1 MPRELKIQATPV
13 FQKNWE
19 AKTRFV
25 VNIGGSRSTKTY
37 SILQLLIVKA
47 LESIEP
53 LVISVVRKSF
63 PAMRITVMR
72 DFFDLLKQMDLYQL
86 ENHNKTENTFQLGNT
101 LIEFFSIDD
110 PQKRRGSKRDILFIN
125 EANELSAED
134 FFQLNIRTTQQVFM
148 DFNPSETF
156 WYNDKIEHL
165 DDVTTIHSTYK
176 DNPFLSNEQVN
187 EIERLQF
194 TDEQYYQIYGLGKFA
209 GSFDRIYQYIP
220 VDDIPVNSAKL
231 VALGMDFGFTNDPT
245 TLVEIWKDVDD
256 LFVNEL
262 IYQTNLTNQDI
273 INKLKEYEIDSYVE
287 IIADSAEPKSIEEIR
302 RAGFNIKPAL
312 KGPDS
317 VLNGIDI
324 LKRHRIH
331 VTKQSV
337 NTTKEFLNYKWV
349 TDKNGIKLNKPVDLF
364 NHSLDAIR
372 YVALNKLRPSNAGKY
387 VISIVDNKGYVNRL
401 NTSPETHTRKTYI
414 R

>member
-1 MPRELKIQATPV
+1 
-13 FQKNWE
+13 
-19 AKTRFV
+19 
-25 VNIGGSRSTKTY
+25 
-37 SILQLLIVKA
+37 
-47 LESIEP
+47 
-53 LVISVVRKSF
+53 
-63 PAMRITVMR
+63 
-72 DFFDLLKQMDLYQL
+72 
-86 ENHNKTENTFQLGNT
+86 LG
-101 LIEFFSIDD
+101 
-110 PQKRRGSKRDILFIN
+110 Q
-125 EANELSAED
+125 
-134 FFQLNIRTTQQVFM
+134 
-148 DFNPSETF
+148 
-156 WYNDKIEHL
+156 
-165 DDVTTIHSTYK
+165 
-176 DNPFLSNEQVN
+176 
-187 EIERLQF
+187 
-194 TDEQYYQIYGLGKFA
+194 FA

-256 LFVNEL
+256 LFINEL

-387 VISIVDNKGYVNRL
+387 VISIVDNKGSINRF
-401 NTSPETHTRKTYI
+401 NTTPEQTYTRKSYI